1 MAEEE
6 RVVEEVN
13 EKEIEYS
20 RRTGSIRTST
30 WTKEEDAIL
39 TDLVK
44 LYNGKNWKKVAS
56 RLPNKQNSQCLHRW
70 QKVLNPALVKGP
82 WEKEEDKQLI
92 KLVGEYGVKR
102 WSTIAKFIKGRMG
115 KQCRERSD
123 NAIKN
128 HWHCKVKKKMQVVSS
143 QLYSPVVLHGTNNSN
158 NNHTIEDDRVSKEV
172 TIERH
177 SSSKL
182 FEGYDPN
189 NNHNN
194 NHNDKAPVPAY
205 DEAHS
210 ASSSYC
216 CYRFMR
222 LLRMSA
228 ATFPN
233 TPSIIRKSSRRN

>member
-1 MAEEE
+1 MADEE
-6 RVVEEVN
+6 RVVE
-13 EKEIEYS
+13 
-20 RRTGSIRTST
+20 
-30 WTKEEDAIL
+30 
-39 TDLVK
+39 
-44 LYNGKNWKKVAS
+44 
-56 RLPNKQNSQCLHRW
+56 
-70 QKVLNPALVKGP
+70 
-82 WEKEEDKQLI
+82 EEDKQLI

-115 KQCRERSD
+115 KQCRERWHNHLDPSLNKNPWTEEEESILIKYHQIYGNKWADIAKFLPGRSD

-158 NNHTIEDDRVSKEV
+158 NNNNHTIEDDRVSKEV

-194 NHNDKAPVPAY
+194 KPPVPAY

>member
-44 LYNGKNWKKVAS
+44 LYNGKNWKKVGQWHNHLDPS
-56 RLPNKQNSQCLHRW
+56 LNK
-70 QKVLNPALVKGP
+70 NP
-82 WEKEEDKQLI
+82 WTEEEESTLI
-92 KLVGEYGVKR
+92 KYHQIYGNK
-102 WSTIAKFIKGRMG
+102 WADIAKFLPG
-115 KQCRERSD
+115 RSD

>member
-1 MAEEE
+1 MFTGWHNHLDPSLNKNPWTEEE
-6 RVVEEVN
+6 E
-13 EKEIEYS
+13 
-20 RRTGSIRTST
+20 ST
-30 WTKEEDAIL
+30 
-39 TDLVK
+39 
-44 LYNGKNWKKVAS
+44 
-56 RLPNKQNSQCLHRW
+56 
-70 QKVLNPALVKGP
+70 
-82 WEKEEDKQLI
+82 LI
-92 KLVGEYGVKR
+92 KYHQIYGNK
-102 WSTIAKFIKGRMG
+102 WADIAKFLPG
-115 KQCRERSD
+115 RSD